1 MVVFCQTMLDV
12 VQDGRA
18 VARAT
23 LRLVASADAGL
34 LPPASGS
41 LSFRWS
47 LALLA
52 HFLCAAYFPAV
63 VLRRL
68 FPWGFSALALRL
80 CFAAPAVVVAAWS
93 LRPWRCGR
101 WSGVGERVAAFFVVV
116 CSALVVLSSFAL
128 CLRSGSSVFLEL
140 LRRCASALTPPLVVD
155 VAGLGASRV
164 WFRAFAVG
172 SVLSTLVSFV
182 FLFFRCG
189 GSPPLAVPDPLCR
202 AGAQAPQPNI
212 NHNDF

>member
-1 MVVFCQTMLDV
+1 MLDV

-68 FPWGFSALALRL
+68 FPWGFSASALRL
-80 CFAAPAVVVAAWS
+80 CFGLLCSRRVVFVCALSALGFLRVSGALAS
-93 LRPWRCGR
+93 LR
-101 WSGVGERVAAFFVVV
+101 VGADAAAH
-116 CSALVVLSSFAL
+116 C
-128 CLRSGSSVFLEL
+128 
-140 LRRCASALTPPLVVD
+140 
-155 VAGLGASRV
+155 
-164 WFRAFAVG
+164 
-172 SVLSTLVSFV
+172 
-182 FLFFRCG
+182 
-189 GSPPLAVPDPLCR
+189 
-202 AGAQAPQPNI
+202 
-212 NHNDF
+212 